1 MREFDGTRR
10 SPQWQTSCP
19 SVALYWLCPCSVS
32 SAGAKLNTAADFM
45 FAVVCLIKL
54 PPVVSGFVMRRRFAT
69 VHSVLN
75 RLAGLMLFALPLT
88 LPFIALRYNGCVVC
102 GIATLAAIQEGHI
115 IRTGG
120 GVVSVASKKR
130 MKHNHTKNLPRGAQR
145 NCLSCFPG
153 PRGPVFYCPAP
164 PRFSSANR

>member
-1 MREFDGTRR
+1 MQSHT
-10 SPQWQTSCP
+10 
-19 SVALYWLCPCSVS
+19 
-32 SAGAKLNTAADFM
+32 KLDTAADFV

-54 PPVVSGFVMRRRFAT
+54 PPVVSGFVMRGRFAT

-75 RLAGLMLFALPLT
+75 RLAGLMLFALPPT
-88 LPFIALRYNGCVVC
+88 LPFIALRYSRCVVC

-130 MKHNHTKNLPRGAQR
+130 MKHNHTKNLPHGAQR
-145 NCLSCFPG
+145 NRLFCFPG
-153 PRGPVFYCPAP
+153 PRSPVFLLPRAAP
-164 PRFSSANR
+164 IFIGEPMNLAALQAIVHDFLLDSCTIKVYNGNI